1 MSDFIKKAFFNIIV
15 TMSSVIVFV
24 VLMIYWAFKRLFEI
38 PFYFDCAVE
47 DNLISSISDM
57 KELIFNDVLP
67 FFDNYST
74 MSDLENVYI
83 TRYKKSTLTDLK
95 GVYTVF
101 CNAIFYIGEN
111 KYKEAKKELEQIV
124 LSREKYLQINNNHLR
139 MYKEAR
145 NDPKDYFHK
154 SAESEIEYYQ
164 IYLKMYDMYFPI
176 VEELYKMVDQDVE
189 IQEWYL
195 NQIKKAK
202 ENINKKDFFLS

>member
-1 MSDFIKKAFFNIIV
+1 M
-15 TMSSVIVFV
+15 
-24 VLMIYWAFKRLFEI
+24 
-38 PFYFDCAVE
+38 
-47 DNLISSISDM
+47 
-57 KELIFNDVLP
+57 
-67 FFDNYST
+67 
-74 MSDLENVYI
+74 
-83 TRYKKSTLTDLK
+83 
-95 GVYTVF
+95 F
-101 CNAIFYIGEN
+101 CNAIFYISEN
-111 KYKEAKKELEQIV
+111 KYKEAKKELEQII

-145 NDPKDYFHK
+145 NDPKDYFYK

-202 ENINKKDFFLS
+202 ENINKKEFFLSYR